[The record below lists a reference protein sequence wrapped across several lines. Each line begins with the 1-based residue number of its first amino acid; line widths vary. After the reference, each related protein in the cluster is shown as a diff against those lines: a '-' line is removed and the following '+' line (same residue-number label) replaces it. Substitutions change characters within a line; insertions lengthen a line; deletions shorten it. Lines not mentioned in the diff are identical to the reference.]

1 MFGTGQTYLLAPG
14 RRRAPLSR
22 KKEQK
27 LPSEGPSLTAVRHSV
42 LDANRDHNPRQ
53 ATEQIPSNSAISM

>member
-14 RRRAPLSR
+14 TAQGTALP